1 MGKKEGDFIMKKPM
15 NKIMPFLMATAI
27 AATSVP
33 VSAAEKTVAAA
44 AETSDYYAVNMKVS
58 YNDFF
63 QLYGVDTKKG
73 VTSAN
78 YVDAVT
84 SATMGKPAKNGKGEL
99 NQGSYYTT
107 NEDNTLQYIEGV
119 NIPVVVS
126 AADKAALVA
135 AGTYVDADFSPV
147 KDNVITKTTTDTD
160 GKVTTT
166 TEAAI
171 VQGSVVDASKVVSS
185 AAVNAQG
192 VKLSATTKAS
202 TTVTDA
208 TAKLNANT
216 NWGDYEFDFSGD
228 LFDTTL
234 SMANNAIY
242 GVIVNTKEGG
252 QYAMYTQE
260 NIWRNFEVAWSV
272 GGKTEA
278 KGCPLRSEAYAASNG
293 QTVTDFTFITS
304 AGLYNVD
311 IADTYLP
318 VKTNASVKVADV
330 TVDSKN
336 ILTPEFTNLPE
347 DFVPAYSLAKAE
359 GRKTTPV
366 DAIVST
372 GAAVTV
378 ADLVPGSYKL
388 TVADVKGKY
397 ADISASFFVKGS
409 TVTFDGALKMDAKG
423 KDSLANYIA
432 EISSVDVTNAAGET
446 TTYYTANQNKEFKK
460 ATLFRADGTWDT
472 AAEYEAFT
480 ITGSGRDAKAV
491 SVGKGKVFAPG
502 TYTIAIKTTNYDVV
516 TATVAVADAVV
527 PTAPVT
533 EAPATPEPTTPAT
546 TAPAEPTV
554 TPSIAPTK
562 KPVSKKAIKT
572 LKLTSY
578 KKNAKKI
585 KGKTEKTATVKV
597 KVGSKTYTVKAG
609 KNGVFSVSLKK
620 KLKKG
625 NKIVVT
631 VTKSGYKT
639 LKKTFKV
646 K

>member
-1 MGKKEGDFIMKKPM
+1 MKKPM
-15 NKIMPFLMATAI
+15 NKIMPFLMAAVI

-44 AETSDYYAVNMKVS
+44 AETSDYYAVNMKIS

-185 AAVNAQG
+185 AAVNVQG
-192 VKLSATTKAS
+192 VKLSATTKAA

-208 TAKLNANT
+208 NAKLNTNT

-330 TVDSKN
+330 TVDSK
-336 ILTPEFTNLPE
+336 IALTPEFTNLPE

-372 GAAVTV
+372 GAAITV

-388 TVADVKGKY
+388 TVADAKGKY
-397 ADISASFFVKGS
+397 ADISASLSVKGS
-409 TVTFDGALKMDAKG
+409 AVTFDGALKMDAKG
-423 KDSLANYIA
+423 QDSLANYIA

-460 ATLFRADGTWDT
+460 ATLFNADGTLNT

-491 SVGKGKVFAPG
+491 SVGKGNVFDPG
-502 TYTIAIKTTNYDVV
+502 TYTISIKTTNYDVV
-516 TATVAVADAVV
+516 TATVVVADVVV

-533 EAPATPEPTTPAT
+533 EAPATAEPTTPAT
-546 TAPAEPTV
+546 EAPATVVPTV
-554 TPSIAPTK
+554 SPSIAPTK
-562 KPVSKKAIKT
+562 KPVSKKTIKT

-609 KNGVFSVSLKK
+609 KNGVFNVSLKK

>member
-1 MGKKEGDFIMKKPM
+1 MKKPM
-15 NKIMPFLMATAI
+15 NKIMPFLMAAAI

-44 AETSDYYAVNMKVS
+44 AETSDYYAVNMKIS

-107 NEDNTLQYIEGV
+107 NEDSTLQYIEGV

-147 KDNVITKTTTDTD
+147 KENIITKTTTDTD

-208 TAKLNANT
+208 TAKLNTNT

-330 TVDSKN
+330 TVDSK
-336 ILTPEFTNLPE
+336 IAVTPE
-347 DFVPAYSLAKAE
+347 
-359 GRKTTPV
+359 
-366 DAIVST
+366 
-372 GAAVTV
+372 
-378 ADLVPGSYKL
+378 
-388 TVADVKGKY
+388 
-397 ADISASFFVKGS
+397 
-409 TVTFDGALKMDAKG
+409 
-423 KDSLANYIA
+423 
-432 EISSVDVTNAAGET
+432 
-446 TTYYTANQNKEFKK
+446 
-460 ATLFRADGTWDT
+460 
-472 AAEYEAFT
+472 
-480 ITGSGRDAKAV
+480 
-491 SVGKGKVFAPG
+491 
-502 TYTIAIKTTNYDVV
+502 
-516 TATVAVADAVV
+516 
-527 PTAPVT
+527 
-533 EAPATPEPTTPAT
+533 
-546 TAPAEPTV
+546 
-554 TPSIAPTK
+554 
-562 KPVSKKAIKT
+562 
-572 LKLTSY
+572 
-578 KKNAKKI
+578 
-585 KGKTEKTATVKV
+585 
-597 KVGSKTYTVKAG
+597 
-609 KNGVFSVSLKK
+609 
-620 KLKKG
+620 
-625 NKIVVT
+625 
-631 VTKSGYKT
+631 
-639 LKKTFKV
+639 
-646 K
+646 